1 MKYSQNK
8 TSFMTVVEYNEK
20 ITPTFKEFHKFLRK
34 NEKYFK
40 CAEYYGVV
48 YLTYPEY
55 FEREMADYSK
65 GEYKILANKEY
76 IDKGWRANS
85 DRLTTDAPKEIKEKY
100 LEFLVFFKENF
111 GEENIRKIEKDELKS
126 NKRSVRRAIDSDL
139 YVNAL
144 KDEFIS
150 VEKLDAVFA
159 SLGIKI
165 PKRILDLKN
174 KIVTQGYNRSAENA
188 LMVQSKEFGN
198 ILRTALKPYYEALKN
213 VKRNNLM
220 FIINKFEKEF
230 NSTNIYRFE
239 QTFKNRAF
247 RAEVTSVIGTFFQGE
262 NEGGYG
268 SKYIYKRKQ
277 NFDVLL
283 EKKASDFAEEFIATF
298 VFRINEKLKVVNN
311 KLGTPTIE
319 MFNVEFSNGEFEG
332 LVSVTWGN
340 GVKITIEAQ
349 VIIAG
354 GYIQVEH
361 YRYLLKPFYKGK
373 FIDLENIDNLNFN

>member
-1 MKYSQNK
+1 MNYSQNK
-8 TSFMTVVEYNEK
+8 TSFMTVAEYNEK

-55 FEREMADYSK
+55 FEREMAYYSK
-65 GEYKILANKEY
+65 GEYKTLANKEY
-76 IDKGWRANS
+76 IDKGWVANS
-85 DRLTTDAPKEIKEKY
+85 DRLTTEVPKDIYAKY
-100 LEFLVFFKENF
+100 LEFLAFFKENF

-126 NKRSVRRAIDSDL
+126 NKRSIRRAIDSDL

-165 PKRILDLKN
+165 PKHILDLKN
-174 KIVTQGYNRSAENA
+174 KIVSQGYNRSVENA
-188 LMVQSKEFGN
+188 LMAQSKEFGDT
-198 ILRTALKPYYEALKN
+198 LRVALNPYYEALKD
-213 VKRNNLM
+213 VKRTNLM
-220 FIINKFEKEF
+220 NIINKFEKEF
-230 NSTNIYRFE
+230 ESQNLYKFE
-239 QTFKNRAF
+239 CTFKNRAF
-247 RAEVTSVIGTFFQGE
+247 RQEVTSVINTFFKGDYE
-262 NEGGYG
+262 EGDRN
-268 SKYIYKRKQ
+268 KYIYKRKP
-277 NFDVLL
+277 NFDAIL
-283 EKKASDFAEEFIATF
+283 EKKASDFAEDFIGTF

-311 KLGTPTIE
+311 KLGSPTIS
-319 MFNVEFSNGEFEG
+319 MSDVDFNHGEFEG
-332 LVSVTWGN
+332 LVSVTWSN

-373 FIDLENIDNLNFN
+373 FIDLEDIDNLKF